1 MGPVFLA
8 LPMDVLDLP
17 NTELIARSQ
26 PVDQNVIP
34 DDALIAEAAKLLR
47 EADAPLILMGDGIA
61 AAGAQAE
68 LTEVA
73 ELLGAPVWGG
83 NCSEVNMA
91 TSHPLFAGYLGH
103 MFGAASKPILS
114 AADCVLIC
122 GTTVLPEVFP
132 CVDDVFGENAKV
144 IHFDLNDYEIGKNFP
159 VRIGAVAEPK
169 ATLRRLAQILRQT
182 MTAAEK
188 QRAAD
193 RANGKKTA
201 KAKDHSAAIKKD
213 AAAWEQVPMRPAR
226 FMQELAQRLKSL
238 PHPAIVFDEALTSSP
253 ELLRYIPQ
261 DEPGTY
267 FQTRVGMLGTGLP
280 GAVGLKI
287 ARPDRTVFGFAGDGG
302 AISTIQALATAAR
315 HEIGAKFVICN
326 NRSYRI
332 LKYNLQQYWGDL
344 GQPKDQEFPDSF
356 DLHKPALRFDL
367 LAQGQGVDAVRVER
381 PEEIGAA
388 LDRALADDKPFL
400 IELMLTSEL

>member
-1 MGPVFLA
+1 VIDPNSLLRLTRRAIKTACTPPMGPVFLG

-47 EADAPLILMGDGIA
+47 EAEAPLILMGDGIA

-114 AADCVLIC
+114 AASCVLIC

-132 CVDDVFGENAKV
+132 SPDGVFGENAKV

-188 QRAAD
+188 QRAGD
-193 RANGKKTA
+193 RMARQKTT
-201 KAKDHSAAIKKD
+201 KAKDHGAAIKKD

-238 PHPAIVFDEALTSSP
+238 SHPAIVFDEALTSSP

-261 DEPGTY
+261 DEPETY
-267 FQTRVGMLGTGLP
+267 FQTRS
-280 GAVGLKI
+280 ACS
-287 ARPDRTVFGFAGDGG
+287 ARA
-302 AISTIQALATAAR
+302 S
-315 HEIGAKFVICN
+315 
-326 NRSYRI
+326 
-332 LKYNLQQYWGDL
+332 
-344 GQPKDQEFPDSF
+344 
-356 DLHKPALRFDL
+356 PALW
-367 LAQGQGVDAVRVER
+367 G
-381 PEEIGAA
+381 
-388 LDRALADDKPFL
+388 
-400 IELMLTSEL
+400 